1 MWPLFINPWLLILW
15 IAASWLI
22 GMLGKDK
29 RFGFFGNFL
38 VSFLFS
44 PLVGAATARTSTIR
58 SDRLSAIVMAF
69 SLRLR

>member
-1 MWPLFINPWLLILW
+1 MLPLLINPWVLILW

-38 VSFLFS
+38 VSFLFR
-44 PLVGAATARTSTIR
+44 PLVGAIVLVA
-58 SDRLSAIVMAF
+58 SDDRPPP
-69 SLRLR
+69 RYTKRR